1 MKQLL
6 NRIPKSLRLAAVLAL
21 TVLFLLIWWYLTGYP
36 HPTAAGALHLAE
48 RRSLYAESEL
58 LTTMPSSRWAGQY
71 TEIAFGVTDTHF
83 HAARLG
89 YETFLWRQLYDDG
102 MLSVP
107 LNEGGTLGILPWGTR
122 YVPDEPPY
130 NTLFVYAPDVQAA
143 SGRAT
148 VQVAYPEEDDR
159 VYTYTGPISLQEQGL
174 YLFPVASTLEGEDP
188 TASQMLERLR
198 KEQLSPIF
206 AYTRG
211 TVRAEVVLYDEQ
223 GQELLRLEK
232 TYPPVR

>member
-58 LTTMPSSRWAGQY
+58 LTTMPSSRWAGQD
-71 TEIAFGVTDTHF
+71 TEIVFGVTDTHF

-89 YETFLWRQLYDDG
+89 YKNFLWRQLYDDG

-174 YLFPVASTLEGEDP
+174 YLFPIASTLEEEDP
-188 TASQMLERLR
+188 TASHMLERLR
-198 KEQLSPIF
+198 EEQLSPIF

-211 TVRAEVVLYDEQ
+211 TVRAEAVLYDEQ

>member
-6 NRIPKSLRLAAVLAL
+6 NRIPKWLRLAAVLAL
-21 TVLFLLIWWYLTGYP
+21 TALFVLIRWYLVGYP

-71 TEIAFGVTDTHF
+71 TEIAFGVTDTYF

-89 YETFLWRQLYDDG
+89 YKNFLWRQLYDNG

-107 LNEGGTLGILPWGTR
+107 LNEGGTLGILPWGTL
-122 YVPDEPPY
+122 YVPTEPPY
-130 NTLFVYAPDVQAA
+130 NPLYVYAPEVQAA

-148 VQVAYPEEDDR
+148 LRVAYPEDDNH
-159 VYTYTGPISLQEQGL
+159 VYTYTGSISLQEQGL
-174 YLFPVASTLEGEDP
+174 HLFPIASTLEEEDP
-188 TASQMLERLR
+188 TASLMLERLR
-198 KEQLSPIF
+198 EEQLTPLF
-206 AYTRG
+206 ARTRG
-211 TVRAEVVLYDEQ
+211 TVWVEATLYDEQ
-223 GQELLRLEK
+223 GQELLHLEK
-232 TYPPVR
+232 TYPPIG